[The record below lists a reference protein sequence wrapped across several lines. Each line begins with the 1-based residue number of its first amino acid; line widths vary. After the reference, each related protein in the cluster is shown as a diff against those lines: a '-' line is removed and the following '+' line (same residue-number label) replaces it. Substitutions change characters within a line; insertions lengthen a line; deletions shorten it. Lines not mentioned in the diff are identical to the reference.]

1 MTTQGTEEHAMSDT
15 KFSNPVIRWI
25 DFRLP
30 IFTFLH
36 HELHE
41 YTTPRNFNYPR
52 NFGYLAGIVL
62 VIMIA
67 TGIILAL
74 NYLPSFGGAFNSV
87 LHIMRDVNY
96 GLLIRY
102 VHTTGASMFFAA
114 VYIHIFRGFY
124 YGSYKAPR
132 ELLWV
137 LGVVI
142 LVLMMATA
150 FFGYTLPWGQMSFW
164 GATVITN
171 LFSAIP
177 IVGDSIVTWLLGGF
191 GVGVATLNRF
201 YALHYLLPFVIVAVV
216 LLHLVALHR
225 FGSNN
230 PDGIDTKGSEDTLPF
245 HPYYTVKDLLGLAL
259 FLIAFGWFVF
269 YEPGALLNPDN
280 SIPANPG
287 VTPAEIVPEWYL
299 VPFYAIL
306 KSIPNKLLGVSA
318 MAGSILVLFAVPW
331 LDTSPVRSARFRPV
345 YRVFFWVLVAD
356 CLLLVFAGGKPPEG
370 IWLILSRLGAAY
382 YFLHFLVV
390 LPLIGKF
397 ERPLPLPF
405 SIGEPVLFRSG
416 ATGELTRRQLQLR

>member
-1 MTTQGTEEHAMSDT
+1 MTALGTEDHAT
-15 KFSNPVIRWI
+15 GRPKFSNPVIRWI

-30 IFTFLH
+30 IFTFMH

-41 YTTPRNFNYPR
+41 YPTPRNLNYLW
-52 NFGYLAGIVL
+52 NFGSLAGIVL
-62 VIMIA
+62 VVMIA
-67 TGIILAL
+67 TGIVLAMH
-74 NYLPSFGGAFNSV
+74 YVPTFGGAFNSV
-87 LHIMRDVNY
+87 EHIMRDVNY
-96 GLLIRY
+96 GWLIRY

-132 ELLWV
+132 ELLRI
-137 LGVVI
+137 LGI
-142 LVLMMATA
+142 LILLLMMATA

-191 GVGVATLNRF
+191 GVGDATLNRF

-230 PDGIDTKGSEDTLPF
+230 PEGIDTKGSQDTLPF
-245 HPYYTVKDLLGLAL
+245 HPYYTIKDLFGLAV
-259 FLIAFGWFVF
+259 FLIVFSWFVF
-269 YEPGALLNPDN
+269 YEPSALLNPDN

-299 VPFYAIL
+299 LPFYAIL

-345 YRVFFWVLVAD
+345 FKVFFWILVAN

-370 IWLILSRLGAAY
+370 TWLILSRFGAAY

-390 LPLIGKF
+390 LPVVGRL
-397 ERPLPLPF
+397 ERPLPYRPASASRF
-405 SIGEPVLFRSG
+405 
-416 ATGELTRRQLQLR
+416 

>member
-1 MTTQGTEEHAMSDT
+1 MTALGTEDHTTVA
-15 KFSNPVIRWI
+15 KFSNPAIRWI
-25 DFRLP
+25 DYRLP

-41 YTTPRNFNYPR
+41 YPTPRNLNYLW
-52 NFGYLAGIVL
+52 NFGSLAGIVL
-62 VIMIA
+62 MTMIV
-67 TGIILAL
+67 TGIVLAMH
-74 NYLPSFGGAFNSV
+74 YVPTFGG
-87 LHIMRDVNY
+87 
-96 GLLIRY
+96 
-102 VHTTGASMFFAA
+102 FAI

-132 ELLWV
+132 ELLWI

-142 LVLMMATA
+142 LLLMMATA

-191 GVGVATLNRF
+191 GVGDATLNRF

-230 PDGIDTKGSEDTLPF
+230 PDGIETAKPRDTIPF
-245 HPYYTVKDLLGLAL
+245 HPYYTIKDLLGLAV
-259 FLIAFGWFVF
+259 FLVVFGWFVF
-269 YEPGALLNPDN
+269 YEPSVLLNPDN

-287 VTPAEIVPEWYL
+287 ITPAEIVPEWYL
-299 VPFYAIL
+299 LPYYAIL

-318 MAGSILVLFAVPW
+318 MTASILVLLVVPW
-331 LDTSPVRSARFRPV
+331 LDSSPVRSARFRPV
-345 YRVFFWVLVAD
+345 FRVFFWILVAD
-356 CLLLVFAGGKPPEG
+356 CLLLTYAGGKPPEG
-370 IWLILSRLGAAY
+370 TWLFLARIGAAY
-382 YFLHFLVV
+382 YFLHFLMV
-390 LPLIGKF
+390 LPLVGKF

-405 SIGEPVLFRSG
+405 CIGEPVLARSG
-416 ATGELTRRQLQLR
+416 ATGTVT